1 MALRILEY
9 AAVFLLDLYR
19 RKVLNHGEKHWPILP
34 IVIYTGASPWTAPL
48 ACSEHRVATFS
59 SLLRFQ
65 PEMEYFLLD
74 IPRIAKESLA
84 DEKNLSALL
93 FRLEQCKTLDEIQ
106 AEVRKA
112 KIRLKGE
119 HYEEFRLILADWLWN
134 TVLTKFNE
142 ENPIKNDFDLE
153 EVDTMLGE
161 TMDKLR
167 DDITKMRD
175 GMAKMRDDM
184 VKMRDK
190 DREDAKFER
199 SKEIAKKMLD
209 VNEALEKIIQVTDLS
224 KQDILALKSE
234 KANA

>member
-1 MALRILEY
+1 MLEY
-9 AAVFLLDLYR
+9 AAVFLLDLYH

-34 IVIYTGASPWTAPL
+34 IVIYTGSSPWTAPL
-48 ACSEHRVATFS
+48 ACSGHRVPTFS

-93 FRLEQCKTLDEIQ
+93 FRLEQCKSLDEVQ

-134 TVLTKFNE
+134 TVITKFTT
-142 ENPIKNDFDLE
+142 ENPIKKDLDLE
-153 EVDTMLGE
+153 EVDTMLDE
-161 TMDKLR
+161 TMEKIRDNMLR
-167 DDITKMRD
+167 IREKDI
-175 GMAKMRDDM
+175 
-184 VKMRDK
+184 
-190 DREDAKFER
+190 EDAKSEGKIEK

-209 VNEALEKIIQVTDLS
+209 LNEALEKIIQLTDLS

-234 KANA
+234 KAKA